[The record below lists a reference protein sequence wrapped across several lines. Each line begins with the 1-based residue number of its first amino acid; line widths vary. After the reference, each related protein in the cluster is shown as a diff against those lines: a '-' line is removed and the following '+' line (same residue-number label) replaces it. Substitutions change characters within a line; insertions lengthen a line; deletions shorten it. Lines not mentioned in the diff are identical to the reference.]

1 VSAREGHPAES
12 APVVLIGS
20 SCFDIRGRV
29 RDCFQPASVNAG
41 RVRIAPGGTARNI
54 AENLARLD
62 MPTRLLT
69 AVGDDEQGRLLVQH
83 ARSRGIVVGD
93 DDLIVDPARPSGS
106 FLALLGDDGA
116 LIGAIDDTSVMRA
129 ITPRDIHHWH
139 RAIRDAALVVAD
151 ATLRPQTIATI
162 VRLCHRYGVA
172 LCLEPVSPALAPRIA
187 PFLAD
192 TTLITPNMA
201 EAGVLTGLRVTN
213 RDEAQY
219 AALALQGRGA
229 NTAIITMSGA
239 GVVYVSADSSGHVPA
254 VATEVVD
261 AAGAG
266 DALTAGV
273 IFGLLNDFAL
283 DEAVKLG
290 AAMASLTMLVTETVH
305 PELSLER
312 AYAHLEV

>member
-1 VSAREGHPAES
+1 MLSRSRLAATGRRLPAR
-12 APVVLIGS
+12 
-20 SCFDIRGRV
+20 
-29 RDCFQPASVNAG
+29 VNAG

-62 MPTRLLT
+62 VPTRLLT

-83 ARSRGIVVGD
+83 ARSTGIGLD
-93 DDLIVDPARPSGS
+93 DDGLIVDATRPSGS
-106 FLALLGDDGA
+106 FLALLGDDGQ
-116 LIGAIDDTSVMRA
+116 LIGAVDDTSVMRA

-139 RAIRDAALVVAD
+139 RTIRDAALVVAD

-162 VRLCHRYGVA
+162 ARLCQRYGVG
-172 LCLEPVSPALAPRIA
+172 LCMEPVSPALAPRVA
-187 PFLAD
+187 PFLRE

-201 EAGVLTGLRVTN
+201 EAAVLTGLAVTN
-213 RDEAQY
+213 REEALY
-219 AALALQGRGA
+219 AALALQARGA
-229 NTAIITMSGA
+229 NTVIITMSGA
-239 GVVYVSADSSGHVPA
+239 GVVYVNADSSGHIPA

-273 IFGLLNDFAL
+273 IFGLLQDFAL

-290 AAMASLTMLVTETVH
+290 TAMASLTMLAPETVH

-312 AYAHLEV
+312 AYAHLGV

>member
-1 VSAREGHPAES
+1 MPDS

-20 SCFDIRGRV
+20 ACFDIRGRV
-29 RDCFQPASVNAG
+29 RDCFAPARVNAG

-62 MPTRLLT
+62 VPVRLLT

-83 ARSRGIVVGD
+83 ARSRGITLD
-93 DDLIVDPARPSGS
+93 DDELIVDPARPSGS
-106 FLALLGDDGA
+106 FLALLGDDGT

-139 RAIRDAALVVAD
+139 RTIRDAALVVAD

-162 VRLCHRYGVA
+162 VRLCRRYGVG

-187 PFLAD
+187 PFLPD
-192 TTLITPNMA
+192 ITLVTPNMA
-201 EAGVLTGLRVTN
+201 EAAVLTGLPVTN
-213 RDEAQY
+213 RDEALY

-239 GVVYVSADSSGHVPA
+239 GVVYVSADLSGHIPA
-254 VATEVVD
+254 VATDVVD

-273 IFGLLNDFAL
+273 IFGLLHDFAL
-283 DEAVKLG
+283 DESVKLG
-290 AAMASLTMLVTETVH
+290 TAMASLTMLVTETVH

>member
-1 VSAREGHPAES
+1 MPDS

-20 SCFDIRGRV
+20 ACFDIRGRV
-29 RDCFQPASVNAG
+29 RDCFQPGRVNAG

-62 MPTRLLT
+62 VSVRLLT
-69 AVGDDEQGRLLVQH
+69 AVGDDEQGRVLVQH
-83 ARSRGIVVGD
+83 ARSTGIVLD
-93 DDLIVDPARPSGS
+93 NDELIVDSARPSGS
-106 FLALLGDDGA
+106 FLALLGDDGQM
-116 LIGAIDDTSVMRA
+116 IGAIDDTSVMSG

-139 RAIRDAALVVAD
+139 RTIRDAALVVAD

-162 VRLCHRYGVA
+162 ARLCRRYGVGF
-172 LCLEPVSPALAPRIA
+172 CLEPVSPALAPRIA
-187 PFLAD
+187 PCLPD

-201 EAGVLTGLRVTN
+201 EAGVLTGLPVTN
-213 RDEAQY
+213 RDEALY
-219 AALALQGRGA
+219 AALALQARGA
-229 NTAIITMSGA
+229 NTVIITMSGA

-254 VATEVVD
+254 VTTEVVD

-273 IFGLLNDFAL
+273 IFGLRNDFAL

-290 AAMASLTMLVTETVH
+290 TAMASLTMLATETVH

-312 AYAHLEV
+312 AYAHLEL